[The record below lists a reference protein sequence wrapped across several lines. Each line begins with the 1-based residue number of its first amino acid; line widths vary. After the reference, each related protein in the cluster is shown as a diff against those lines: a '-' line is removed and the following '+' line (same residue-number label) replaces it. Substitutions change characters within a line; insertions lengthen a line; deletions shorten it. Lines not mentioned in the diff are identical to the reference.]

1 MAPPNVTWH
10 SIIQQAAVSSNV
22 LKQSEVVRN
31 VQNILQTN
39 MSVASSLGPP
49 FLSQM
54 RIIYVQ
60 MLNVYKCAKYPPPPP
75 PPPHTHPTP
84 PYISLSCFSKFS
96 TAIPTNGT
104 EQYSLLSSIH
114 SACHVAP

>member
-10 SIIQQAAVSSNV
+10 SIIQQAAVSSDV

-54 RIIYVQ
+54 RIIYMQ
-60 MLNVYKCAKYPPPPP
+60 MLNVYKCAQPAMPTLSPMPWFPPSQFVLE
-75 PPPHTHPTP
+75 HCRRQHRD
-84 PYISLSCFSKFS
+84 
-96 TAIPTNGT
+96 
-104 EQYSLLSSIH
+104 LL
-114 SACHVAP
+114 

>member
-1 MAPPNVTWH
+1 MRLRVQSPTPGFRSLDFETAPWFAPQGRLMAPPNVTWH
-10 SIIQQAAVSSNV
+10 SIIEQAKVSPDV

-54 RIIYVQ
+54 RIIYEH
-60 MLNVYKCAKYPPPPP
+60 MLTVYKCGSPPRLPPPRAELP
-75 PPPHTHPTP
+75 
-84 PYISLSCFSKFS
+84 I
-96 TAIPTNGT
+96 I
-104 EQYSLLSSIH
+104 
-114 SACHVAP
+114 